1 MKKSFI
7 ELLERNEQVQ
17 KLKDRGYSHLVDVL
31 LNEESYTK
39 KGRPNKSSICRQ
51 LDWKPKQLEDAL
63 QQCQQILATDVD
75 WEIVEV

>member
-7 ELLERNEQVQ
+7 EILERQEMVQ
-17 KLKDRGYSHLVDVL
+17 KLTDRGYGQLVDVL

-51 LDWKPKQLEDAL
+51 LGWKPKQLDDAL
-63 QQCQQILATDVD
+63 EDCKHILMPDMG
-75 WEIVEV
+75 WEHSEV

>member
-7 ELLERNEQVQ
+7 ELLERHELVQ
-17 KLKDRGYSHLVDVL
+17 KLINRGYGQLVDVL

-51 LDWKPKQLEDAL
+51 LRWKPKQLEDAL
-63 QQCQQILATDVD
+63 EDCQHILMSDMG
-75 WEIVEV
+75 WETSEA